1 MKLNGSQILIECLKE
16 QGVNTVFGYPGGAI
30 LNVYDELYRHSE
42 IRHILTSHEQ
52 GAAHAADGYAR
63 ATGKVGVCLATSGP
77 GATNLVTGIATAYM
91 DSVPVIAIT
100 CNVGTTL
107 LGRDSFQ
114 EVDIQGIT
122 MPITKHNY
130 IVKNVEDLAD
140 TVRSAFRIARE
151 GRPGPV
157 LVDLT
162 KNVTAQSCEYTPEV
176 PEEIVRSSEY
186 IRTSDLEAAAELING
201 AKKPV
206 IFVGG
211 GAVRSEASDA
221 LRELAARLKAPVTDS
236 LMGKGAFDGRDEA
249 YLGMLG
255 MHGTK
260 AANLSVSHCD
270 LLIAV
275 GARFSDRVI
284 GNPGQFASEAK
295 IIHIDV
301 DPAEINKNIPVDV
314 SVIGD
319 VREVLTRLLP
329 LLAQKEDTAWLEE
342 STGLN
347 KKYPLKYNRNALTAP
362 FIMEEL
368 MRETDGNALIVTEV
382 GQHQM
387 WAAQYY
393 KYREVRQL
401 FTSGGLGTMGYGLG
415 ASLGVKLARPDRT
428 VINIAG
434 DGCLRMN
441 MNELAT
447 ASRYGIPVIEIVI
460 NNHVLGMV
468 HQWQELFYGGRYSST
483 ILEDGVDYVKL
494 AEALGCTGL
503 RVTRRE
509 EFAPA
514 FRKAVALNAPV
525 LIDCVIDEDDKV
537 FPMVPAGEP
546 ISEAFDQ
553 DDLDNHQQ

>member
-1 MKLNGSQILIECLKE
+1 
-16 QGVNTVFGYPGGAI
+16 
-30 LNVYDELYRHSE
+30 
-42 IRHILTSHEQ
+42 
-52 GAAHAADGYAR
+52 
-63 ATGKVGVCLATSGP
+63 
-77 GATNLVTGIATAYM
+77 
-91 DSVPVIAIT
+91 
-100 CNVGTTL
+100 
-107 LGRDSFQ
+107 
-114 EVDIQGIT
+114 